1 MLTIWQQS
9 MIVTPRIDPNV
20 LFMYDPATNTDLV
33 TGLTC
38 GTKLG
43 VTTVDNTVLIDG
55 HPTVKMADTD
65 RGVTIA
71 FPTPINLNALPEW
84 TIEWS
89 SLPTSINSSYANEL
103 NLLDAANTASNYVG
117 CRWTDGGFA
126 NALQFTLNGYG
137 NSATI
142 WRSFTT
148 TKAAAVNKIS
158 RYAMVFK
165 NNQVIVYRD
174 GARLTLTNGSGG
186 SGANQTFINK
196 IQQNNPHTK
205 MFIGWAN
212 STYVSTI
219 GNAGR
224 VRISNIARYDGNY
237 TPAAF

>member
-1 MLTIWQQS
+1 
-9 MIVTPRIDPNV
+9 MIVTPKIDPNV
-20 LFMYDPATNTDLV
+20 LFVYDPATNTDLV

-43 VTTVDNTVLIDG
+43 ATAADSAVLIDG
-55 HPTVKMADTD
+55 QPTVKLATTAQ
-65 RGVTIA
+65 GVTIA
-71 FPTPINLNALPEW
+71 FPTPINLDAMTEW

-89 SLPTSINSSYANEL
+89 SLPTSINASYANEL

-117 CRWTDGGFA
+117 CRWPDGGFA

-137 NSATI
+137 NTSTC
-142 WRSFTT
+142 WRALSV
-148 TKAAAVNKIS
+148 TKTVALNKIS

-165 NNQVIVYRD
+165 NNRMTVYRD
-174 GARLTLTNGSGG
+174 GVLLTVTNGTSGNG
-186 SGANQTFINK
+186 TSQTFINK

-212 STYVSTI
+212 STYVSTV
-219 GNAGR
+219 GNVGR

-237 TPAAF
+237 TPAPL